1 MASKHFNFQ
10 FILKKKKILSVL
22 FSKMTAIKKINFF
35 KKKTFNKNSQQK
47 IDKHNDVVLYG
58 NLEYMVNSS

>member
-1 MASKHFNFQ
+1 
-10 FILKKKKILSVL
+10 
-22 FSKMTAIKKINFF
+22 MTAIKKINFF